1 MKNTKVLVFNLTTR
15 GGMLHYASQFSNEL
29 VKTHK
34 VTAVIADYY
43 DGFLYDKEIDLRKIR
58 TNPCLQSFIFDSLSF
73 RRHISLLRK
82 IKKLRPD
89 IVHFMDNHPRYPL
102 YAWMC
107 RRLWCKIYVTQ
118 HDPIL
123 HSGEQKTLLG
133 KVATWVNKRLRTIA
147 DILIVHGDKLK
158 NDVISLYKLP
168 ADKIIS
174 VPHGNY
180 TFFTRR
186 AKWAL
191 SKKHHFLFFG
201 RIIAYKWLDVLLESL
216 AFVKKEVPDFVL
228 VIAGNGDITPYVS
241 LLDQYK
247 HNIRLYHFDIPEEEV
262 YSYFEQS
269 EFVVL
274 PYKDATWSGVIPTA
288 FAFSKAVITT
298 DVGEL
303 ATHVHDKKSWL
314 IVTPNDPKK
323 LADAIIR
330 MLHHKQEVEAMGRE
344 WKKHTEDVLGWDK
357 IVRKIYG

>member
-1 MKNTKVLVFNLTTR
+1 MKNAKVLVFNLTTR
-15 GGMLHYASQFSNEL
+15 GGMLHYSSQFSNEL
-29 VKTHK
+29 AKTHH

-43 DGFLYDKEIDLRKIR
+43 DGFLYDKEVSLRHIR
-58 TNPCLQSFIFDSLSF
+58 TNPSLSSFIFDSLSF
-73 RRHISLLRK
+73 RRHIQLFRK
-82 IKKLRPD
+82 IRKLRPD
-89 IVHFMDNHPRYPL
+89 VVHFMDNHPRYPL
-102 YAWMC
+102 YAKLC
-107 RRLWCKIYVTQ
+107 RALWCKIYVTQ

-133 KVATWVNKRLRTIA
+133 KVATWVNKRLRNIA
-147 DILIVHGDKLK
+147 NILIVHGDKLK
-158 NDVISLYKLP
+158 SDVISLYNLP

-186 AKWAL
+186 AKGAFPQ
-191 SKKHHFLFFG
+191 KNHFLFFG
-201 RIIAYKWLDVLLESL
+201 RIIAYKWLDILLESL
-216 AFVKKEVPDFVL
+216 EFVKKEFPDFVL
-228 VIAGNGDITPYVS
+228 VIAGNGDIKPYAS

-262 YSYFEQS
+262 YTYFEQS

-288 FAFSKAVITT
+288 YAFSKAVITT

-303 ATHVHDKKSWL
+303 ATHVDHKHSWL
-314 IVTPNDPKK
+314 IVPPNDPQA

-330 MLHHKQEVEAMGRE
+330 MLYHKNEVEAMGKA
-344 WKKHTEDVLGWDK
+344 WKKHTDDVLGRDK